1 MKIAIIVPS
10 LAHKAPVLVARDL
23 AKGFVLAGHS
33 VTAFYFDTSNE
44 VQFPCPVKLI
54 KFFDYAQ
61 LDGFD
66 VVHTHMLRPDI
77 FGWCCKKIH
86 RMSGKFVTTIHN
98 IVEDDLFYSYG
109 KFISAI
115 FSPIWRLIWSGLDG
129 RIVISD
135 HELQYYT
142 LTQPKCSFHRIY
154 NGCNSH
160 IATSIKANDAQII
173 SDAKKHWHLIGA
185 CAVVSHRKG
194 LEQVIKALPF
204 LTDYAFLLIG
214 DGPAMDELQILANS
228 LGVSNRFITLGQ
240 KNNARDYMPYIDI
253 YAMPSRSEGM
263 GLALLEAVS
272 AGVPAVCSDIPVFRE
287 IFSEHEVSFFQLDNI
302 EDFVTAIKYLENNGV
317 ALSKRARERVETSY
331 TQEIMVSHY
340 LNYFEI
346 LCQK

>member
-1 MKIAIIVPS
+1 
-10 LAHKAPVLVARDL
+10 
-23 AKGFVLAGHS
+23 
-33 VTAFYFDTSNE
+33 
-44 VQFPCPVKLI
+44 
-54 KFFDYAQ
+54 
-61 LDGFD
+61 
-66 VVHTHMLRPDI
+66 MLRPDL
-77 FGWCCKKIH
+77 FGWYCKKI
-86 RMSGKFVTTIHN
+86 RNRSGKFVTTIHN
-98 IVEDDLFYSYG
+98 IVEEDLSYSHG
-109 KFISAI
+109 KFISVI
-115 FSPIWRLIWSGLDG
+115 FSWIWRRIWSGLDG
-129 RIVISD
+129 RVVISD
-135 HELQYYT
+135 HELNYYN
-142 LTQPKCSFHRIY
+142 LTQPKLSFLRIY
-154 NGCNSH
+154 NGCNPH
-160 IATSIKANDAQII
+160 IASCIEVDDAVII
-173 SDAKKHWHLIGA
+173 TDAKKRWQLIGA

-214 DGPAMDELQILANS
+214 DGPALQDLQILANS
-228 LGVSNRFITLGQ
+228 LGVANRFITLGQ

-331 TQEIMVSHY
+331 TQEIMVSNY
-340 LNYFEI
+340 LNFFEM

>member
-214 DGPAMDELQILANS
+214 DGPALQDLQILANS
-228 LGVSNRFITLGQ
+228 LGVANRFITLGQ